1 MADPQARWPHEE
13 RTSMAGEAGEIEWV
27 YLDRA
32 DETEVHLGELI
43 SAEAGGFPI
52 YRVMGLSNGRAWLKD
67 LRDGADRV
75 SPLAAFHWKALPTHR
90 P

>member
-1 MADPQARWPHEE
+1 
-13 RTSMAGEAGEIEWV
+13 MAGEAGEIEWV

-32 DETEVHLGELI
+32 DEGEVHQGELI

-52 YRVMGLSNGRAWLKD
+52 YRVISLSNGRAWLKD

-75 SPLAAFHWKALPTHR
+75 CPLREFHWKALPANR
-90 P
+90 G